1 MKILIAK
8 ESIGGECRVSGTP
21 TSVAKLIKLG
31 YEVLVEKGAGQQAS
45 FTDEQFENA
54 GATIVPTTSWDSAD
68 IILKVRG
75 LSGKRSDKA
84 SEVGRIRDDQTVIS
98 LFIPLKISNY

>member
-1 MKILIAK
+1 MLQYGNQPLKDCNVNKDRSMKILIAK

-31 YEVLVEKGAGQQAS
+31 YEVLVEKGGQQAS

-75 LSGKRSDKA
+75 LSEKKR
-84 SEVGRIRDDQTVIS
+84 
-98 LFIPLKISNY
+98 

>member
-1 MKILIAK
+1 MNV
-8 ESIGGECRVSGTP
+8 EFQEPP

-75 LSGKRSDKA
+75 YPGKEAIRQAKLEGYVDK
-84 SEVGRIRDDQTVIS
+84 Q
-98 LFIPLKISNY
+98 